1 MGPMK
6 PAGPVERAPSGGVSW
21 SDLVTLTKAK
31 LSALVVATTGAAFLS
46 GFPGGESFAF
56 GRLLH
61 TVAGTALAAFGA
73 AVFNQLFEIDADRRM
88 RRTADR
94 PLPAGRIP
102 VPGAFGIGW
111 ILSALGIVH
120 LGSTVNTAAAL
131 LAGLT
136 IAVYIFVYT
145 PMKRR
150 SAWNTIVGAVAGA
163 LPPVIGWV
171 AAGGHFDA
179 GALWWFSLLFF
190 WQLPHFYAINWIHR
204 EEYRQAGFVMLA
216 NEDDSGRRTA
226 FWSLVCS
233 CSLIL
238 LAFWAP
244 MISLA
249 RWWFAVPGVCAGGF
263 VVFLAM
269 RFQQERSIGAAR
281 RLFFATL
288 LYLPVAMVAVI
299 LAKPSS

>member
-1 MGPMK
+1 MK
-6 PAGPVERAPSGGVSW
+6 APGPVERAPAGGVSW

-46 GFPGGESFAF
+46 GWPPGVGFDF
-56 GRLLH
+56 WRFLH
-61 TVAGTALAAFGA
+61 TVAGTTLAAFGA

-111 ILSALGIVH
+111 MLSALGIVH
-120 LGSTVNTAAAL
+120 LGNTVNTPAAL

-171 AAGGHFDA
+171 AAGRAFDA
-179 GALWWFSLLFF
+179 GAAWWFALLFF

-216 NEDDSGRRTA
+216 NEDESGRRTA
-226 FWSLVCS
+226 FWSLVCAIP
-233 CSLIL
+233 LLL
-238 LAFWAP
+238 LAIWAP
-244 MISLA
+244 LISLA
-249 RWWFAVPGVCAGGF
+249 RWWFAVPGIAAAGF
-263 VVFLAM
+263 VIYLAIQ
-269 RFQQERSIGAAR
+269 FQQDRRAGSARS
-281 RLFFATL
+281 LFFGTL
-288 LYLPVAMVAVI
+288 LYLPIAMLAVN
-299 LAKPSS
+299 LAKP